1 MCHIKWI
8 EISFSW
14 AFKDNFFFMR
24 KKKITF
30 LKQHY
35 FSVTLNGMVRL
46 IGLIYTNPK
55 EILIHVRVE
64 LFASGLSRKKD
75 LVLMTFIAM
84 IGINN
89 Y

>member
-14 AFKDNFFFMR
+14 AFKDNFFN
-24 KKKITF
+24 T
-30 LKQHY
+30 
-35 FSVTLNGMVRL
+35 TLFYCSFKWDGETHWFD
-46 IGLIYTNPK
+46 IYKSKRDSDTCP
-55 EILIHVRVE
+55 
-64 LFASGLSRKKD
+64 SGTICKWIIQKKD
-75 LVLMTFIAM
+75 HVLMTFIAM

>member
-14 AFKDNFFFMR
+14 AFKDNFFN
-24 KKKITF
+24 T
-30 LKQHY
+30 
-35 FSVTLNGMVRL
+35 TLFYCSFKWNGEMRL

-55 EILIHVRVE
+55 EIVIHVRVE

-75 LVLMTFIAM
+75 HVIAM